1 MSRAYKI
8 ISGTKHT
15 LINLRNVAKVKLNSK
30 EITFYYLS
38 NSGILGM
45 HVAGSGIVYSDN
57 MLTVTDSVEFN
68 TEKQAKEEFDK
79 ITELI

>member
-8 ISGTKHT
+8 IVGTTHT

-38 NSGILGM
+38 NSGIVGM
-45 HVAGSGIVYSDN
+45 HVAGSGFVYSDN
-57 MLTVTDSVEFN
+57 MLTDYINFD

>member
-8 ISGTKHT
+8 IVGTTHK
-15 LINLRNVAKVKLNSK
+15 LINLRNVAKVKLDNK

-38 NSGILGM
+38 NSILGM
-45 HVAGSGIVYSDN
+45 HVAGSGVIYSD
-57 MLTVTDSVEFN
+57 MLTDYINFD